1 MAMTV
6 TPAQERFTS
15 WVTSVL
21 IDIVVLNL
29 FVEYGHA
36 IVIDSFSISILT
48 ALLLRVMVE
57 AVRGL
62 EQSVSAYFAAKQGM
76 AAKVLRVVV
85 VWLILFLS
93 KFVILEVVNFVFGS
107 HVELGSFIQIVAI
120 IVAMLAANAALDMA
134 YGRLAVRDT

>member
-1 MAMTV
+1 MATTV

-93 KFVILEVVNFVFGS
+93 KFVILEVVNLVFGS

>member
-1 MAMTV
+1 MATTV

-62 EQSVSAYFAAKQGM
+62 EQSVSAYFAAKQGWQ
-76 AAKVLRVVV
+76 RRC
-85 VWLILFLS
+85 S
-93 KFVILEVVNFVFGS
+93 GS
-107 HVELGSFIQIVAI
+107 WSCG
-120 IVAMLAANAALDMA
+120 
-134 YGRLAVRDT
+134 